1 MRELQID
8 DERRRVQRSRRAHNP
23 KVAGS
28 YPAPATKI
36 EGPGIAWAFV
46 LSGADFAAQLTDNT
60 FPSCALTPEQD
71 SLLAKHLYL
80 KGTITGPG
88 MRS

>member
-1 MRELQID
+1 
-8 DERRRVQRSRRAHNP
+8 
-23 KVAGS
+23 
-28 YPAPATKI
+28 
-36 EGPGIAWAFV
+36 
-46 LSGADFAAQLTDNT
+46 LTDNT